1 MTRIGRGLALIAL
14 ASLVCGIVTS
24 SGWSQRLRQNTK
36 GGLVQPKIVGPGAQE
51 ADDARFGSVVA
62 IGFNHADGRPF
73 LCTGTLLTATMVL
86 TAGHCGCGVPS
97 SYGISFNRDTR
108 GDDFDRIRNVS
119 GAPILFD
126 PRICINQQLGGGNDL
141 ALIRLV
147 DGAVP
152 VPPDPKAP
160 KPADFP
166 ADMVFDLRSTLLKG
180 AKLTAIGYGFTSS
193 NVLGVRMQADIPI
206 FSFDCEERA
215 LGRFCAPFAEMI
227 LAAAPGPQGR
237 DDTCGGDSGGPVF
250 RFVDGQ
256 PRLVGVTSRAA
267 PGLQDNPTLHCGGGG
282 IYTLIG
288 RKTVHD
294 WLLANGVPAA
304 P

>member
-1 MTRIGRGLALIAL
+1 MRRVGRRLALIAL
-14 ASLVCGIVTS
+14 ASLACGVAPS
-24 SGWSQRLRQNTK
+24 SGWSQGHRQNAK
-36 GGLVQPKIVGPGAQE
+36 GGLVQPNIVGPGARNAGDVQ
-51 ADDARFGSVVA
+51 FGSVVA
-62 IGFNHADGRPF
+62 IGFNHANGEPF
-73 LCTGTLLTATMVL
+73 LCTGTLLSATMVL
-86 TAGHCGCGVPS
+86 TAGHCGCGVPG
-97 SYGISFNRDTR
+97 SYGVDFNRDTR
-108 GDDFDRIRNVS
+108 RDDFDRIRNVN

-126 PRICINQQLGGGNDL
+126 PRVCINQQLGGGNDL

-147 DGAVP
+147 DSAVP
-152 VPPDPKAP
+152 RPPAANAP
-160 KPADFP
+160 KLAGFP
-166 ADMVFDLRSTLLKG
+166 SDMVFDLRTTLLKG

-215 LGRFCAPFAEMI
+215 LGQFCAPFAEMI
-227 LAAAPGPQGR
+227 LAEAPGPRAR

-250 RFVDGQ
+250 RFVGDQ

-282 IYTLIG
+282 IYTLLG
-288 RKTVHD
+288 RRTVHD
-294 WLLANGVPAA
+294 WLLANGVPPA